1 MWQSCSVVKL
11 ATAGFSWGLGEQ
23 KNKPNQEKKESQ
35 IPWVVKCQ
43 AKEFGLQ
50 LWVID
55 MVLML
60 KGVFFTWKFV
70 LQTVILQRIL
80 FVILLFSSLDCRVEA
95 KLEHWYIT
103 GLRQQDIIPSLVASI
118 GDTAS
123 SLLKIEF
130 ETNPESS
137 TADQTLVV
145 QSQAVEVI
153 YDAVSTRRKWILIKH
168 ILSFWQMVSCFFF
181 FIFNLY
187 LPSSSV

>member
-1 MWQSCSVVKL
+1 MPGWGVWTSTLDDRCGPDSQRSFFSFKGNLYFKL
-11 ATAGFSWGLGEQ
+11 L
-23 KNKPNQEKKESQ
+23 
-35 IPWVVKCQ
+35 
-43 AKEFGLQ
+43 
-50 LWVID
+50 
-55 MVLML
+55 
-60 KGVFFTWKFV
+60 
-70 LQTVILQRIL
+70 ILQRIL

-103 GLRQQDIIPSLVASI
+103 GLRQQNIIPSLVASI

-145 QSQAVEVI
+145 QSQPVEVI

-168 ILSFWQMVSCFFF
+168 ILSFWYMVSCFSI